1 MKRSIVDVSNA
12 LGSNSTPRE
21 QRHHR
26 RDKVR
31 EEAKKRERE
40 EEVDSIK
47 GRVESKLSNKRLK
60 ASIQMAAIALRSQQ
74 RVIGVAEIGSGKAA
88 FISRKPKMRVMM
100 PIK

>member
-1 MKRSIVDVSNA
+1 MKRSIVDVSNT

-21 QRHHR
+21 QRYHR

-40 EEVDSIK
+40 EEVDDSIK

-60 ASIQMAAIALRSQQ
+60 ASIQMAAIALGSQQ
-74 RVIGVAEIGSGKAA
+74 RVIGS
-88 FISRKPKMRVMM
+88 
-100 PIK
+100 